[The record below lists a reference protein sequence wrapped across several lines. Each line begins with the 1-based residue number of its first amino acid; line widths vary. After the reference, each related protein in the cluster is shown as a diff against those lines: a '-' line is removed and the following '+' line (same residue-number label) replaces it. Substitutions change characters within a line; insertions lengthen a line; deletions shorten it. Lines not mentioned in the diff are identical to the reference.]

1 MLASLLEEFKKSCAQ
16 AFSFIS
22 YQAEADTTIVT
33 QSFPS
38 FLLERPELGVSKQL
52 CLMDSH

>member
-22 YQAEADTTIVT
+22 YQAEADTAIVT
-33 QSFPS
+33 QSFPT
-38 FLLERPELGVSKQL
+38 FLLECLELGVSKQL